1 MRNNKPEETIDVALL
16 PLGDGRQIMFPLE
29 ALAEV
34 QQLTP
39 SEGPMGLD
47 WALDWRGYQ
56 LPVTSLDSLCG
67 LAEPDQEGLTALV
80 VVKADKD
87 SDSPF
92 RAFAFTG
99 TAAHARVSAK
109 DLVPGKEQAGEGFVG
124 VVSLQEQDYYLVD
137 LAALM
142 AA

>member
-1 MRNNKPEETIDVALL
+1 MGNKPPEETLDVAML
-16 PLGDGRQIMFPLE
+16 PLGDGRQIMFPLQ

-39 SEGPMGLD
+39 TEGPMG
-47 WALDWRGYQ
+47 LDWRGYQ

-67 LAEPDQEGLTALV
+67 LAEPDQEGLTALI

-87 SDSPF
+87 LDSPF

-99 TAAHARVSAK
+99 RATHARISAK
-109 DLVPGKEQAGEGFVG
+109 DLSPGEEQAGEGFVA
-124 VVSLQEQDYYLVD
+124 VVSLQDQAYHLVD

>member
-1 MRNNKPEETIDVALL
+1 MRNNQPEQTIDVAML
-16 PLGDGRQIMFPLE
+16 PLGDGRQIMFPLQ

-39 SEGPMGLD
+39 TEGPVE
-47 WALDWRGYQ
+47 LDWRGYQ

-67 LAEPDQEGLTALV
+67 LAEPDQKGLTALV

-87 SDSPF
+87 SDNPF

-109 DLVPGKEQAGEGFVG
+109 DLSPSSEQAGDGFVG
-124 VVSLQEQDYYLVD
+124 VVSLQKQAYHLVD
-137 LAALM
+137 LAALLK
-142 AA
+142 

>member
-1 MRNNKPEETIDVALL
+1 MRNQHLEETIDVAML
-16 PLGDGRQIMFPLE
+16 PLGDGRQIMFPLQ

-47 WALDWRGYQ
+47 WRGSQ
-56 LPVTSLDSLCG
+56 LPVVSLDSLCG
-67 LAEPDQEGLTALV
+67 LPEPDQEGLTALV
-80 VVKADKD
+80 VIKADKD

-92 RAFAFTG
+92 RVFAFTG
-99 TAAHARVSAK
+99 TAAHARICAK
-109 DLVPGKEQAGEGFVG
+109 DLSPGKEPAEEGFAG
-124 VVSLQEQDYYLVD
+124 VVSLNDQTYHLVD